1 MCGTRSKLPE
11 VQTIDIDQDS
21 ESGTN
26 IAEINF
32 DLRSKS
38 ETKVMDA
45 FIQIHEGTMIGMTV
59 GIVVTITIS
68 LLLYGFGRCW
78 CAKIH
83 RLCGEARNYNSNN
96 IEMDDDINTESEANK
111 TNEMDR
117 AKQGRRNSK
126 IIMIK

>member
-1 MCGTRSKLPE
+1 MCGTRSQLPE
-11 VQTIDIDQDS
+11 RQTIDMDQDS

-32 DLRSKS
+32 DLRSES

-59 GIVVTITIS
+59 GIVVTITIA

-83 RLCGEARNYNSNN
+83 RFCGENRGHNSNN
-96 IEMDDDINTESEANK
+96 IEMDNDINAESEDNK
-111 TNEMDR
+111 TDETDR
-117 AKQGRRNSK
+117 AEKGRRNSK